1 MKRTLIKRT
10 LAKAVNRGVIAC
22 ALGFAGAYS
31 PTALAS
37 AEMLTDDSYASS
49 KAPTKVYGKGS
60 DIFVTPFQTGYINFA
75 LNTPENYSGANVAK
89 AMVRLFVGTMKAGGN
104 IAISQVTDNWSEG
117 SLSGAN
123 LPTVSTAVTNVPIG
137 MDRKLRWIEI
147 DVTELVQEWIDAHPD
162 NRNFGLALKSD
173 GGLNFRVN
181 SKENGKNSHEPTLN
195 IVWDNAGPAG
205 LQGAPGP
212 TGASGPV
219 GPTGN
224 PGDKG
229 DKGDIGLKGDAGP
242 AGPQG
247 AIGATGPAG
256 AKGDTG
262 ATGARGDSGPK
273 GDIGLTG
280 PAGAQGP
287 QGPSG
292 VVTTSNLNGLIES
305 IPASEPVFTFHGPT
319 SEVMITDTQRITVT
333 MSATLKTK
341 VLNNYADFRA
351 NICYHMQPSGTVTP
365 FLANGF
371 QLLTASPGGISF
383 SLAQSILPRIGG
395 IYKVGL
401 CTQNISAIPIDAND
415 NLQGWVMVTN

>member
-1 MKRTLIKRT
+1 MKRILIKRT

-31 PTALAS
+31 PTVLAS

-89 AMVRLFVGTMKAGGN
+89 AIVRLFVGTMKAGGN
-104 IAISQVTDNWSEG
+104 IAISQVTGNWSEG

-205 LQGAPGP
+205 LQGSQGAPGP

-224 PGDKG
+224 PGIRAIKATSDSKVTPVRPA
-229 DKGDIGLKGDAGP
+229 LKGL
-242 AGPQG
+242 
-247 AIGATGPAG
+247 
-256 AKGDTG
+256 
-262 ATGARGDSGPK
+262 SGQWALP
-273 GDIGLTG
+273 
-280 PAGAQGP
+280 
-287 QGPSG
+287 
-292 VVTTSNLNGLIES
+292 E
-305 IPASEPVFTFHGPT
+305 
-319 SEVMITDTQRITVT
+319 
-333 MSATLKTK
+333 LK
-341 VLNNYADFRA
+341 
-351 NICYHMQPSGTVTP
+351 
-365 FLANGF
+365 
-371 QLLTASPGGISF
+371 
-383 SLAQSILPRIGG
+383 
-395 IYKVGL
+395 
-401 CTQNISAIPIDAND
+401 AIPVRQVLEAIADRRATSV
-415 NLQGWVMVTN
+415 LPVLPEPKALRAQAAWSPHPI